1 METVRIKSIFVN
13 EANKD
18 GQPYVDK
25 RGNKY
30 KRVKLVLE
38 DGRSPS
44 ALAYGS
50 EAFLSW
56 KSGDEVEVVI
66 EQNGD
71 FLNFSLPEETDM
83 LEERLKVLEDWKG
96 KVGPFLNIVNEI
108 MKEQI
113 NDYKDEK
120 LSKESL

>member
-1 METVRIKSIFVN
+1 METVKIKSIFVY
-13 EANKD
+13 ETNKD
-18 GQPYVDK
+18 GVPYINRNDIE
-25 RGNKY
+25 Y

-38 DGRSPS
+38 DGRSLS
-44 ALAYGS
+44 ALAYGG

-71 FLNFSLPEETDM
+71 FLNFSLPEETDK
-83 LEERLKVLEDWKG
+83 LEKRVEELEDWKG
-96 KVGPFLNIVNEI
+96 RVGPFLNIMHEI

-113 NDYKDEK
+113 NDYKAEK
-120 LSKESL
+120 LSKENL